1 MAPTYIKGVPTHVGN
16 LQRRIAWL
24 DRCDVACNPVQ
35 AVHHLMFEPARR
47 HELRANANAQ
57 EGPAS
62 LAHCLLHRLNHARNA
77 VEPAAAVGKC
87 ADARQNNM
95 VRGENIFRPRSDL
108 DLAAQAGLARGAL
121 KGFLRRMQ
129 ITGAVVDNGDDAHGI
144 LKRALGR
151 WDALGLT
158 GIDRNR
164 AAKRASN
171 PLEAR
176 FRDVMAVYAVKRLDV
191 QRDACVAGEGLEELA
206 HELSVKSAD
215 LLGRKLGPEDK
226 ERPARHV
233 ERDAGQ
239 GFVHWQQ
246 AVGVTRQASLVAK
259 RLRQRLTE
267 RDPHVLD
274 RMVIVDMAVALGP
287 DFDVDEGMTRE
298 LI

>member
-1 MAPTYIKGVPTHVGN
+1 MAPTHIKGVPTHVGN

-24 DRCDVACNPVQ
+24 DRRNVARNPVQ
-35 AVHHLMFEPARR
+35 AVNHLMFEAARG
-47 HELRANANAQ
+47 HELRAHANTE

-144 LKRALGR
+144 LKRALSR
-151 WDALGLT
+151 WHALGLT
-158 GIDRNR
+158 GIDRNC
-164 AAKRASN
+164 AAKPASN

-176 FRDVMAVYAVKRLDV
+176 FRDAMAIRAVKCFNV
-191 QRDACVAGEGLEELA
+191 QRDTGVAGEGLEKLA

-215 LLGRKLGPEDK
+215 LLGRKLGPEYGPVP
-226 ERPARHV
+226 RLWLSAC
-233 ERDAGQ
+233 
-239 GFVHWQQ
+239 
-246 AVGVTRQASLVAK
+246 ASAWPSAMPTSSTV
-259 RLRQRLTE
+259 
-267 RDPHVLD
+267 
-274 RMVIVDMAVALGP
+274 
-287 DFDVDEGMTRE
+287 
-298 LI
+298 